1 MTKYLYGASV
11 QGIQRFIFQTNELKD
26 IVGASELVEFICT
39 DLFKEMV
46 GKGWAESNQIIS
58 AAGNVKYVFE
68 TEAECREVVRTFP
81 RMVMTEAPGV
91 TISQAVVELGDD
103 FTQAVNELEGK
114 LRSQRNRPGMSVTTG
129 RLGLKR
135 SPQTGLPFTSVDNNE
150 HLDASTCA
158 KRKRNNTPCLCQK
171 SFGKAVKLQ
180 AGTSIPFEISKMT
193 GKNDW
198 IAIIHADGN
207 GLGQVVQKIGH
218 QIDDF
223 KRFSHALDRA
233 TIAAANDAFRK
244 VSPEGGWKGTIP
256 VRPIVL
262 GGDDM
267 TAIIRGDLAI
277 EYVAEFMRQFEKNTG
292 EGELRRILEKA
303 GMERLT
309 ACAGVAFTK
318 SAYPF
323 YYGYTL
329 AEQLCTRA
337 KKRAKENNA
346 ATAPSCLMFHKVQD
360 SFIMNYDEIEKRE
373 LTTAEGNSFCYGP
386 YFLNKGQE
394 PAAHYSIDELESLS
408 RMLDDEQ
415 TDGIKTGI
423 RQWLT
428 LMHENGGK
436 AAQRLKR
443 LLTMNESQRML
454 IEKLTDG
461 RPLEK
466 DGKVYPAYDV
476 LALHTIINQ
485 QTKEERQ

>member
-1 MTKYLYGASV
+1 MTKFLYGASV

-39 DLFKEMV
+39 DLFQQTV
-46 GKGWAESNQIIS
+46 GEEWTENNRIIS

-81 RMVMTEAPGV
+81 RKVMTEAPGV
-91 TISQAVVELGDD
+91 TISQAVVELGDG

-114 LRSQRNRPGMSVTTG
+114 LRSQRNRPGRSVTTG

-135 SPQTGLPFTSVDNNE
+135 SPQTGFPIITVDNNE
-150 HLDASTCA
+150 PLDASTFA
-158 KRKRNNTPCLCQK
+158 KRKRNDTPCLCQK

-198 IAIIHADGN
+198 IAIVHADGN
-207 GLGQVVQKIGH
+207 GLGRVVQEIGH

-223 KRFSHALDRA
+223 KRFSHALDHA
-233 TIAAANDAFRK
+233 TLAAANAAYRK
-244 VSPEGGWKGTIP
+244 DTIP
-256 VRPIVL
+256 IRPIVL

-292 EGELRRILEKA
+292 EGELRHILEKA

-318 SAYPF
+318 AAYPF

-346 ATAPSCLMFHKVQD
+346 ATAPSCLMFHKMQD
-360 SFIMNYDEIEKRE
+360 SFIMNYDEIERRE
-373 LTTAEGNSFCYGP
+373 LTTADGNSFCYGP

-428 LMHENGGK
+428 LMYENGGK

-443 LLTMNESQRML
+443 LLTMNESQRLL

-466 DGKVYPAYDV
+466 DRKVYPAYDV